1 MSPDPTWGGRICWG
15 TDCISLGKIGPLLV
29 PATPVATGVGV
40 GETPPR
46 VYGRH
51 KVCGEESEGWE
62 KPEQAP
68 G

>member
-1 MSPDPTWGGRICWG
+1 M
-15 TDCISLGKIGPLLV
+15 LV